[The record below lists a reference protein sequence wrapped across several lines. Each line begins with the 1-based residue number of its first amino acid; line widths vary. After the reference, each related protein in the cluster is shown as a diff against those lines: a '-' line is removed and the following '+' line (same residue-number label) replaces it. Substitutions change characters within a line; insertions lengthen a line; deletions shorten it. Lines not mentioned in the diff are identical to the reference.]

1 MAKRTIVRPAGEIL
15 LLWDG
20 QEGHRPFTIEPG
32 RLQREPARVRHGYGY
47 TAFSTTAYG
56 LNCEAVTFIDPTAPV
71 KYTLLT
77 LENPGERERRLQLL
91 YQAEWALG
99 ERGDPASIYAYTYGE
114 AAFARSLRTPAEAPG
129 YLACPTLP
137 VQVCHDREALLK
149 GGWWAEALPEAPG
162 ITAGP

>member
-1 MAKRTIVRPAGEIL
+1 M
-15 LLWDG
+15 LWDG

-77 LENPGERERRLQLL
+77 LENPGEQERRLQLL

-114 AAFARSLRTPAEAPG
+114 AAFAEACGRLRKRPG
-129 YLACPTLP
+129 TLP
-137 VQVCHDREALLK
+137 VPPCRYRYATTGKLCSRAA
-149 GGWWAEALPEAPG
+149 GGRKPCRKPPG